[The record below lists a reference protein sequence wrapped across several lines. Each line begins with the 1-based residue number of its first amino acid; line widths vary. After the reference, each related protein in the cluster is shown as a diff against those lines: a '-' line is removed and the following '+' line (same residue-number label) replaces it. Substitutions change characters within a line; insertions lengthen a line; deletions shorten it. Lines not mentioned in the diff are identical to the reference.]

1 MKKTIYRLRA
11 GRIKTC
17 LIHSLGNSS
26 DEYNVLGEFFDKY
39 VKVKPTKDRGNHPIP
54 RNKFNRNMENN
65 SIVNSAVGEIIIHKT
80 KKLSAAKE
88 TPDFLESYD
97 DEN

>member
-1 MKKTIYRLRA
+1 
-11 GRIKTC
+11 
-17 LIHSLGNSS
+17 
-26 DEYNVLGEFFDKY
+26 
-39 VKVKPTKDRGNHPIP
+39 
-54 RNKFNRNMENN
+54 MENN